1 MTRARRF
8 TIAAIALVWGAAAA
22 KSRPVTFVSPR
33 FCRDAHGKDRL
44 SAKTDPSLPPTD
56 ENAIQSVTP
65 SDIFSWPGP
74 AVHLTRRS
82 KRIAAENKWCALR
95 GRVVDLKVEA
105 DGDIHLALAD
115 ATGNKPG
122 LLLLKSRQKRM
133 VRYSEGRFQL
143 DANEI
148 PFSRSIWQKAENH

>member
-22 KSRPVTFVSPR
+22 KSPPVTFVSPC

-56 ENAIQSVTP
+56 ENAIQSATP

-95 GRVVDLKVEA
+95 GRVVALKVEA

-122 LLLLKSRQKRM
+122 IVVVEVPAKANGAIF
-133 VRYSEGRFQL
+133 GRS
-143 DANEI
+143 
-148 PFSRSIWQKAENH
+148 FSVGRERNSLFTFDLAKG